1 MDQKKPTASKWTDR
15 SNLRTRDDIEMRIRQ
30 LTAHLVELPS
40 GERDEATVTEVEVLA
55 AAAFLDPVATTP
67 RGEMPLS
74 RALLAFSNSP
84 TSDFKRIFVVGDYGR
99 DFDQAYGL
107 AREVV
112 GKNVAFALMEDVL
125 TETGDPIK
133 ASMLVIERMISPA
146 SRFRKYAA
154 KPPSAPGDHHPAL
167 A

>member
-1 MDQKKPTASKWTDR
+1 MDQKKPTMSKWTDR
-15 SNLRTRDDIEMRIRQ
+15 SELKTREGIERRIRE
-30 LTAHLVELPS
+30 LTARLVELPPE
-40 GERDEATVTEVEVLA
+40 ERDEAAVTEVEVLT
-55 AAAFLDPVATTP
+55 AAAFLDPVAKTP

-74 RALLAFSNSP
+74 RALLAFNNSS
-84 TSDFKRIFVVGDYGR
+84 TADFKRVFVVGDYGR

-125 TETGDPIK
+125 TETGDVIK

-146 SRFRKYAA
+146 SRYRKYART
-154 KPPSAPGDHHPAL
+154 PPAPDGHQAACL
-167 A
+167 